1 MIMSIP
7 FYGFEAPGRLWL
19 LLVIPV
25 LIVAYILIVRQRS
38 HHGMRYTNTTVL
50 GEVLPRE
57 SQWMRHV
64 IVALSVLSLLSLGL
78 AWARPLG
85 MDKVAQERATVIL
98 VIDVSWSMTATDV
111 DPTRLDAAKTAAVGF
126 VRALPAGYNV
136 ALVSLSGS
144 PKERL
149 SPVTDHDAVIRG
161 IQALGPEDSSAVGD
175 ALGVA
180 LSAVGQ
186 VAQGDDDSPPP
197 AMIVLLSDGGNTNGQ
212 SPLQVAQEAAEAQV
226 PIYTIAFG
234 TDNGYVDLDGQRNL
248 VPPDHELMDQIA
260 QITGGQSYSADNSSE
275 LTKAYSKIH
284 SEVGYVD
291 KKKEITAT
299 AAGLA
304 LVFAFVAAAGAVMLG
319 VKFR

>member
-1 MIMSIP
+1 MILAIP
-7 FYGFEAPGRLWL
+7 FYGFEAPERLWWL
-19 LLVIPV
+19 LILPL
-25 LIVAYILIVRQRS
+25 LIVAYIFIVRQRS

-50 GEVLPRE
+50 GEVLPKE
-57 SQWMRHV
+57 SQWLRHV
-64 IVALSVLSLLSLGL
+64 IVALSVLSLLALGL

-85 MDKVAQERATVIL
+85 VDKVPQERATV
-98 VIDVSWSMTATDV
+98 VIVLDISQSMTAEDV
-111 DPTRLDAAKTAAVGF
+111 PPTRLEAAKTAAVGF
-126 VRALPAGYNV
+126 VQALPDGYNV

-149 SPVTDHDAVIRG
+149 SPVTDHSAVIRA
-161 IQALGPEDSSAVGD
+161 IQALSPEDSSAVGD

-180 LSAVGQ
+180 LAAISQ
-186 VAQGDDDSPPP
+186 VAPDENDTPPP

-212 SPLQVAQEAAEAQV
+212 SPLQVAQESAEAQV

-234 TDNGYVDLDGQRNL
+234 TDNGYVDLDGERNP

-260 QITGGQSYSADNSSE
+260 QITGGQAYSADNSSE

-284 SEVGYVD
+284 SEVGYVT

-299 AAGLA
+299 AAGLG
-304 LVFAFVAAAGAVMLG
+304 LIFAFVAAAGAVLLG